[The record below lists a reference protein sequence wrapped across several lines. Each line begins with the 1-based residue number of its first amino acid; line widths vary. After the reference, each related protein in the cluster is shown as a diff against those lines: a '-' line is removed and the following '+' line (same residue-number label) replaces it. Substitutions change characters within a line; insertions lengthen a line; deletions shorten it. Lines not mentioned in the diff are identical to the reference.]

1 MSPVP
6 FSPRITQG
14 HLVPAPN
21 GQSGQT
27 FALVKPKNMNYQKW
41 LIRQSSRKQRSMT
54 SAWAV
59 LLLIIWTGEAGQGQ
73 VYRLPAPTEAK
84 DALPEEEHPV
94 QAIDFGVSQQM
105 FQGNDILQTGCT
117 ECQQGWIGPLP
128 KISSSDSL
136 ACDSC
141 GGGCAPGHRA
151 CDPCTART
159 RIGRFAYGLYRAL
172 CCPDPCYE
180 PKWLAVADSA
190 FFVEAARP
198 QTQQRLRW
206 DAGLDAT
213 LPDRAEYFWARADGH
228 GKGPSPSAGF
238 LAVRGLTYHELS
250 LYTEVGSSGFSLFT
264 EVPYR
269 SLDPTGAP
277 HAAGFSDMNV
287 GTKTLMFD
295 CELLQV
301 SFQFRT
307 HIPMS
312 NTMKGLG
319 TGHVSLEPS
328 LLLGLYLGPE
338 TYFQGQV
345 AEWIPIAGDKDY
357 AGAILHYHV
366 SLNHVL
372 WRPLSNV
379 PLIGTMECNGWSF
392 QDGAYTDPATGV
404 IRPAGGQTTLTVG
417 PGLRLVVCDK
427 IDFGAG
433 VAFALQDEHLAE
445 TLVRSEFR
453 WRY

>member
-1 MSPVP
+1 
-6 FSPRITQG
+6 
-14 HLVPAPN
+14 
-21 GQSGQT
+21 
-27 FALVKPKNMNYQKW
+27 
-41 LIRQSSRKQRSMT
+41 MT

-59 LLLIIWTGEAGQGQ
+59 LLLILWTADAGQGQ
-73 VYRLPAPTEAK
+73 VYRLPAPSESR
-84 DALPEEEHPV
+84 DALPQEEPPV
-94 QAIDFGVSQQM
+94 RTMEFTVSEQM
-105 FQGNDILQTGCT
+105 FQDNEIVQTGCT
-117 ECQQGWIGPLP
+117 ECQSNWIGPLP
-128 KISSSDSL
+128 AVSSNDSF
-136 ACDSC
+136 ACNSC
-141 GGGCAPGHRA
+141 GGGCAPGQRD

-159 RIGRFAYGLYRAL
+159 RVGRFAYGLYRAL

-180 PKWLAVADSA
+180 PKWLAIADSA

-206 DAGLDAT
+206 DAGLDAI

-228 GKGPSPSAGF
+228 GKGPSPTGGY
-238 LAVRGLTYHELS
+238 LAVRRLTYHELS

-277 HAAGFSDMNV
+277 HAAGFADMNV

-295 CELLQV
+295 CELLQL

-328 LLLGLYLGPE
+328 LLVGLYLGPE
-338 TYFQGQV
+338 TYLQGQV

-357 AGAILHYHV
+357 AGAILHYHL

-372 WRPLSNV
+372 WRPLSDV
-379 PLIGTMECNGWSF
+379 PLIGNHGI
-392 QDGAYTDPATGV
+392 Q
-404 IRPAGGQTTLTVG
+404 
-417 PGLRLVVCDK
+417 RLVVPRRCLHRSRDGL
-427 IDFGAG
+427 DAADRRADDGDLRAGAAACRLRQDRLRCGRRFRSAREVPGRHAAAIG
-433 VAFALQDEHLAE
+433 VSLALLMLGATLLAVAE
-445 TLVRSEFR
+445 LARVQIGPVVNSRFC
-453 WRY
+453 